1 MALTGAQTY
10 SASQREQIYR
20 RNFIFFL
27 LDNILFNVAMG
38 LIGTT
43 TVIPDF
49 VSHLTHSKILIG
61 LSGSLFQIG
70 WMLPQLAI
78 ARYIIRA
85 NHKKWW
91 FVGPN
96 IPVRFII
103 LIFAGIVMWL
113 GKSQKEAILVAFL
126 ICYGLAAIGDGV
138 VGVPWADLSGTSLDG
153 RWRARMFGLTAAIT
167 GLVMLALSP
176 LIGII
181 LSDAGPGFPNNYAWL
196 FGAAGILF
204 ALSILPISYVH
215 ELPGGKAVEVTPSI
229 VEFLPQLGHVLRT
242 DAPFRAMIAT
252 QMLTIL
258 FSMAG
263 PFYIGFA
270 TGSLGLSSDVAVPV
284 LLAMQTIGAV
294 IGALFYT
301 WLGAHNNLLFI
312 RLALGGALLL
322 PISAFLSSAFGPLP
336 LYLGFLVSGITLSN
350 LLYGFSNWVV
360 TYASPDQRPV
370 YAGLFNTMAAVVS
383 LAAPFIAGTIAQ
395 RLGYNALFAVALAM
409 GCVALFVTLRN
420 LF

>member
-1 MALTGAQTY
+1 MALPGVQVY

-27 LDNILFNVAMG
+27 LDNVLFNVAMG

-49 VSHLTHSKILIG
+49 ISHLTGSKILIG

-78 ARYIIRA
+78 ARYVIRFE
-85 NHKKWW
+85 HKKWW

-103 LIFAGIVMWL
+103 LIFAGIVMAL
-113 GKSQKEAILVAFL
+113 GKNRPGAILVAFL
-126 ICYGLAAIGDGV
+126 ICYGLAAIGDGI

-167 GLVMLALSP
+167 GVTMLALSP
-176 LIGII
+176 LIGVV
-181 LSDAGPGFPNNYAWL
+181 LSSSGPGFPNNYAWL
-196 FGAAGILF
+196 FGAAGALF
-204 ALSILPISYVH
+204 ALSILPIPFVH
-215 ELPGGKAVEVTPSI
+215 ELPGGKAVEVAPPLA
-229 VEFLPQLGHVLRT
+229 EFLPQLGHVLRT
-242 DAPFRAMIAT
+242 DGPYRAMVIT

-270 TGSLGLSSDVAVPV
+270 TGPLGLASDVAVPV

-301 WLGAHNNLLFI
+301 WLGARNNLLFI
-312 RLALGGALLL
+312 RLALGIALLL
-322 PISAFLSSAFGPLP
+322 PISAFLARAVGPMP
-336 LYLGFLVSGITLSN
+336 LYLGFLLSGVSLSN
-350 LLYGFSNWVV
+350 LMISFTNWVV
-360 TYASPDQRPV
+360 TYASPEKRPI
-370 YAGLFNTMAAVVS
+370 YAGLFNTTTAVVS
-383 LAAPFIAGTIAQ
+383 LAAPFIAGTITQ
-395 RLGYNALFAVALAM
+395 RLGYETLFAVALAM
-409 GCVALFVTLRN
+409 GCAALFVTLRN